1 MNKKKYIDQF
11 TALHKSQH
19 KNTFYNSIPSNTLDQ
34 LLNKIITGEKILKLS
49 GLKGSSKFYIASA
62 LVKKIERPILYIVSS
77 KEIGELAAGDI
88 AFYLGEKPPLL
99 LKKESSFRDVLYSSQ
114 TEEGGERINW
124 LYFASEKKPALTPD
138 EFIGGSRGML
148 LAEAPAL
155 FQRTIPIYV
164 LRNSAIKIQ
173 KGSDIIRDNF
183 ILKLIQMGYLR
194 SDFVEKIGDVSVR
207 GAIIDLFSPG
217 FENPI
222 RLELY
227 GDAIHSIRF
236 FSVDDQKSLE
246 TTEGVMIL
254 PVSEVILTDE
264 AIKQSLSYVRKKAE
278 EQEIP
283 ASAKISLLE
292 EIEKGTRFPEIEW
305 FLPSFYQNL
314 STAFDYILKDTLII
328 FDNPDEISKSVKTY
342 FNSLSD
348 INTSIKKHLKLT
360 PEFQELYLTEDQL
373 HDEILRF
380 QRIFIED
387 VELYE
392 AGIESIRF
400 DAETPNVQKE
410 ARSALVESNDFDS
423 AFEFLSLKI
432 QEWQALGIQVNLVLQ
447 TEIERKKIKNILTE
461 RGIKNV
467 NILIGSVSS
476 GFIFPEG
483 KIAVITEKE
492 IFGER
497 KQIRPTKSR
506 DIPSV
511 FITSFSELKPG
522 DFVVHV
528 DFGIGI
534 FRGLKRLKLE
544 NFEGDFLECEYDGG
558 DKIYVP
564 VDKLK
569 LVQRYIGD
577 QNPKIDRLGH
587 QNWKRVIKR
596 VKKAVENI
604 AKELLEL
611 YAERKAKK
619 GFQFSRRDSVFR
631 EFEFTFTYE
640 ETQDQEAAIDDVM
653 SDMESLKAMDRLIC
667 GDVGFG
673 KTEVAVRAAFKAA
686 MDGKQVAILVPTT
699 LLAYQHYITFTE
711 RLKGYPVVTEMLS
724 RFKTQKEIREIQ
736 KKLENGTIDII
747 IGTHKLLGDKVK
759 FKDLGLVVIDEEHR
773 FGVAHKE
780 KLRKLKKGVEV
791 LALSATPIPRTLQLS
806 LAGIRDISLIN
817 TPPEGRQSIETYV
830 SQFNGDIIRDAIRR
844 ELNRSGSVFFIHNR
858 IEDILRIAETIRE
871 LAPEAK
877 IDITHGRMEEKK
889 LEKAI
894 LRFIQGKTD
903 VLVTTAIVEA
913 GLDIPRA
920 NTIIV
925 NYAHTFGL
933 ADLYQLRGR
942 VGRAEKKAYA
952 YFLIPSVNILTPE
965 AKRRL
970 KAIAELRELG
980 SGFKLAL
987 SDLEIRGAGNIFG
1000 TEQSGHIAE
1009 VGLELY
1015 LEMLDKAIK
1024 ELKKEKTHIEYE
1036 PEVRLN
1042 TPAFLPDD
1050 YISDGAE
1057 RLLFYKELSSVM
1069 SGKGIKEIKSEL
1081 EDRFGELPE
1090 PALNLVKVIE
1100 LKLLLK
1106 KLLAQKIEIRNEEIV
1121 IVFLE
1126 ASPFYHHFAPSGRLK
1141 ILYKHGKALEEIKK
1155 RLKELK

>member
-1 MNKKKYIDQF
+1 MNEKKYIDQF
-11 TALHKSQH
+11 TALHKFQH
-19 KNTFYNSIPSNTLDQ
+19 KNTFYNPILSSTLDQ
-34 LLNKIITGEKILKLS
+34 LLNKMVTGEKILKLS
-49 GLKGSSKFYIASA
+49 GLKVSSKFYIASTLA
-62 LVKKIERPILYIVSS
+62 KKIERPILYLVSS
-77 KEIGELAAGDI
+77 KEIGKLAAKDM
-88 AFYLGEKPPLL
+88 AFYLGEKPPIL
-99 LKKESSFRDVLYSSQ
+99 LKKELGLKNVLFSSQ
-114 TEEGGERINW
+114 KDEYGERINW
-124 LYFASEKKPALTPD
+124 LYSASEKKPALSTS
-138 EFIGGSRGML
+138 FSLRTSLSNGML
-148 LAEAPAL
+148 IAEAPAL
-155 FQRTIPIYV
+155 FQRTIPIDV

-183 ILKLIQMGYLR
+183 ISKLIQMGYLR
-194 SDFVEKIGDVSVR
+194 SDFVEKVGDVSVR

-236 FSVDDQKSLE
+236 FRVDDQKSLE
-246 TTEGVMIL
+246 TTEGAAIL

-283 ASAKISLLE
+283 ASTKISLLE

-314 STAFDYILKDTLII
+314 STAFDYIPKDTLII
-328 FDNPDEISKSVKTY
+328 FDNPDEISKSVKAY
-342 FNSLSD
+342 LSSLSD
-348 INTSIKKHLKLT
+348 IKTSIKKHLKPT

-373 HDEILRF
+373 HDEILMF

-387 VELYE
+387 VEIYE

-400 DAETPNVQKE
+400 NTETANVQKE
-410 ARSALVESNDFDS
+410 ASFDS
-423 AFEFLSLKI
+423 AFEFLSFKI

-447 TEIERKKIKNILTE
+447 TDIERKKIKDILTK

-483 KIAVITEKE
+483 KIALITEKE
-492 IFGER
+492 ISGER
-497 KQIRPTKSR
+497 KQLKPTKSK
-506 DIPSV
+506 DVPSV

-534 FRGLKRLKLE
+534 FRGLRRLKLE
-544 NFEGDFLECEYDGG
+544 NFEGDFLECEYEGG

-577 QNPKIDRLGH
+577 KKPRIDKLGH

-596 VKKAVENI
+596 VKKAVENV
-604 AKELLEL
+604 AKELLQL
-611 YAERKAKK
+611 YAERKAEK
-619 GFQFSRRDSVFR
+619 GFQFSRRDSLFR

-640 ETQDQEAAIDDVM
+640 ETQDQEAAIYDVM
-653 SDMESLKAMDRLIC
+653 SDMESPKAMDRLIC

-673 KTEVAVRAAFKAA
+673 KTEVAVRAAFKAV

-699 LLAYQHYITFTE
+699 LLAYQHYISFTE

-747 IGTHKLLGDKVK
+747 IGTHKLLGNKVK

-817 TPPEGRQSIETYV
+817 TPPEGRQSIENYV

-871 LAPEAK
+871 LVPEAK
-877 IDITHGRMEEKK
+877 IDITHGRMEEEK

-920 NTIIV
+920 NTIII
-925 NYAHTFGL
+925 NDAHAFGL

-952 YFLIPSVNILTPE
+952 YFLIPGVNILTPE

-1069 SGKGIKEIKSEL
+1069 SEKDIKEIKNEL

-1106 KLLAQKIEIRNEEIV
+1106 KLLAQRIEIRNEETV

-1126 ASPFYHHFAPSGRLK
+1126 ASPFYHHFTPSGRLK
-1141 ILYKHGKALEEIKK
+1141 ILYKHGRALEEIKK

>member
-1 MNKKKYIDQF
+1 MNKKKYVDQF
-11 TALHKSQH
+11 AALHKSQH
-19 KNTFYNSIPSNTLDQ
+19 KNTFYNSILSSTLDQ
-34 LLNKIITGEKILKLS
+34 LLNKIIMGEKILKLS

-62 LVKKIERPILYIVSS
+62 LAKKIERQILYIVSS
-77 KEIGELAAGDI
+77 KGIGDLTAEDV
-88 AFYLGEKPPLL
+88 AFYLGEKPPIL
-99 LKKESSFRDVLYSSQ
+99 LKKESSFRDVLFSSQ

-124 LYFASEKKPALTPD
+124 LYYASENKPVLSKVEGPALSPSFSLRT
-138 EFIGGSRGML
+138 SLSNGML
-148 LAEAPAL
+148 IAEAPAL
-155 FQRTIPIYV
+155 FQRTIPIDV

-183 ILKLIQMGYLR
+183 ISKLIQMGYLR
-194 SDFVEKIGDVSVR
+194 SDFVEKVGDVSVR

-373 HDEILRF
+373 HDQILRF

-392 AGIESIRF
+392 AGIEIIRF

-410 ARSALVESNDFDS
+410 ARSVLVESNDFDS

-544 NFEGDFLECEYDGG
+544 NFD
-558 DKIYVP
+558 
-564 VDKLK
+564 
-569 LVQRYIGD
+569 
-577 QNPKIDRLGH
+577 
-587 QNWKRVIKR
+587 
-596 VKKAVENI
+596 
-604 AKELLEL
+604 KELLEL

-653 SDMESLKAMDRLIC
+653 SDMESLKAMNRLIC

-736 KKLENGTIDII
+736 KKLENG
-747 IGTHKLLGDKVK
+747 
-759 FKDLGLVVIDEEHR
+759 
-773 FGVAHKE
+773 
-780 KLRKLKKGVEV
+780 
-791 LALSATPIPRTLQLS
+791 
-806 LAGIRDISLIN
+806 
-817 TPPEGRQSIETYV
+817 
-830 SQFNGDIIRDAIRR
+830 
-844 ELNRSGSVFFIHNR
+844 
-858 IEDILRIAETIRE
+858 
-871 LAPEAK
+871 
-877 IDITHGRMEEKK
+877 
-889 LEKAI
+889 
-894 LRFIQGKTD
+894 
-903 VLVTTAIVEA
+903 
-913 GLDIPRA
+913 
-920 NTIIV
+920 
-925 NYAHTFGL
+925 
-933 ADLYQLRGR
+933 
-942 VGRAEKKAYA
+942 
-952 YFLIPSVNILTPE
+952 
-965 AKRRL
+965 
-970 KAIAELRELG
+970 
-980 SGFKLAL
+980 
-987 SDLEIRGAGNIFG
+987 
-1000 TEQSGHIAE
+1000 
-1009 VGLELY
+1009 
-1015 LEMLDKAIK
+1015 
-1024 ELKKEKTHIEYE
+1024 
-1036 PEVRLN
+1036 
-1042 TPAFLPDD
+1042 
-1050 YISDGAE
+1050 
-1057 RLLFYKELSSVM
+1057 
-1069 SGKGIKEIKSEL
+1069 
-1081 EDRFGELPE
+1081 
-1090 PALNLVKVIE
+1090 
-1100 LKLLLK
+1100 
-1106 KLLAQKIEIRNEEIV
+1106 
-1121 IVFLE
+1121 
-1126 ASPFYHHFAPSGRLK
+1126 
-1141 ILYKHGKALEEIKK
+1141 
-1155 RLKELK
+1155 

>member
-1 MNKKKYIDQF
+1 MNKKKYVDQF
-11 TALHKSQH
+11 AALHKSQH
-19 KNTFYNSIPSNTLDQ
+19 KNTFYNSILSSTLDQ
-34 LLNKIITGEKILKLS
+34 LLNKIIMGEKILKLS

-62 LVKKIERPILYIVSS
+62 LAKKIERQILYIVSS
-77 KEIGELAAGDI
+77 KGIGDLTAEDV
-88 AFYLGEKPPLL
+88 AFYLGEKPPIL
-99 LKKESSFRDVLYSSQ
+99 LKKESSFRDVLFSSQ

-124 LYFASEKKPALTPD
+124 LYYASENKPVLSKVEGPALSPSFSLRTSL
-138 EFIGGSRGML
+138 SRGML

-183 ILKLIQMGYLR
+183 ISKLIQMGYLR
-194 SDFVEKIGDVSVR
+194 SDFVEKVGDVSVR

-246 TTEGVMIL
+246 TTEGATIL

-283 ASAKISLLE
+283 ASTKISLLE
-292 EIEKGTRFPEIEW
+292 EIEKGRRFPEIEW

-314 STAFDYILKDTLII
+314 STAFDYIPKDTLII
-328 FDNPDEISKSVKTY
+328 FDNPDDITKSVKAY
-342 FNSLSD
+342 FSSLSD
-348 INTSIKKHLKLT
+348 IKTSIKKHLKPT
-360 PEFQELYLTEDQL
+360 PELQELYLTEDQL
-373 HDEILRF
+373 HDEISRF

-387 VELYE
+387 VEIYE

-400 DAETPNVQKE
+400 DTETANVQKE
-410 ARSALVESNDFDS
+410 ARFDS
-423 AFEFLSLKI
+423 AFEFLSFKI

-447 TEIERKKIKNILTE
+447 TDIERKKIKDILTN
-461 RGIKNV
+461 RRIKNV

-497 KQIRPTKSR
+497 KQLKPAKSK

-544 NFEGDFLECEYDGG
+544 NFEGDFLECEYEGG

-577 QNPKIDRLGH
+577 KNPSIDRLGH

-611 YAERKAKK
+611 YAERKAEK
-619 GFQFSRRDSVFR
+619 GFQFSRRDSLFR

-653 SDMESLKAMDRLIC
+653 SDMESPKAMDRLIC

-673 KTEVAVRAAFKAA
+673 KTEVAARAAFKAV
-686 MDGKQVAILVPTT
+686 MEGKQVAILVPTT

-736 KKLENGTIDII
+736 KKLE
-747 IGTHKLLGDKVK
+747 
-759 FKDLGLVVIDEEHR
+759 
-773 FGVAHKE
+773 
-780 KLRKLKKGVEV
+780 
-791 LALSATPIPRTLQLS
+791 
-806 LAGIRDISLIN
+806 
-817 TPPEGRQSIETYV
+817 
-830 SQFNGDIIRDAIRR
+830 
-844 ELNRSGSVFFIHNR
+844 
-858 IEDILRIAETIRE
+858 
-871 LAPEAK
+871 
-877 IDITHGRMEEKK
+877 
-889 LEKAI
+889 
-894 LRFIQGKTD
+894 
-903 VLVTTAIVEA
+903 
-913 GLDIPRA
+913 
-920 NTIIV
+920 
-925 NYAHTFGL
+925 
-933 ADLYQLRGR
+933 
-942 VGRAEKKAYA
+942 
-952 YFLIPSVNILTPE
+952 
-965 AKRRL
+965 
-970 KAIAELRELG
+970 
-980 SGFKLAL
+980 
-987 SDLEIRGAGNIFG
+987 
-1000 TEQSGHIAE
+1000 
-1009 VGLELY
+1009 
-1015 LEMLDKAIK
+1015 
-1024 ELKKEKTHIEYE
+1024 
-1036 PEVRLN
+1036 
-1042 TPAFLPDD
+1042 
-1050 YISDGAE
+1050 
-1057 RLLFYKELSSVM
+1057 
-1069 SGKGIKEIKSEL
+1069 
-1081 EDRFGELPE
+1081 
-1090 PALNLVKVIE
+1090 
-1100 LKLLLK
+1100 
-1106 KLLAQKIEIRNEEIV
+1106 
-1121 IVFLE
+1121 
-1126 ASPFYHHFAPSGRLK
+1126 
-1141 ILYKHGKALEEIKK
+1141 
-1155 RLKELK
+1155 

>member
-77 KEIGELAAGDI
+77 KEIGELAAEDI

-99 LKKESSFRDVLYSSQ
+99 LKKESSFRDVLFSSQ

-138 EFIGGSRGML
+138 EFIGGSRGIL

-217 FENPI
+217 FKNPI

-400 DAETPNVQKE
+400 DTETANVQKE
-410 ARSALVESNDFDS
+410 DDFDS
-423 AFEFLSLKI
+423 AFEFFSLKI

-447 TEIERKKIKNILTE
+447 TEIERKKIKNILTA

-877 IDITHGRMEEKK
+877 IDITHGRMEGER

-1106 KLLAQKIEIRNEEIV
+1106 KILAQKIEIRNEEIV